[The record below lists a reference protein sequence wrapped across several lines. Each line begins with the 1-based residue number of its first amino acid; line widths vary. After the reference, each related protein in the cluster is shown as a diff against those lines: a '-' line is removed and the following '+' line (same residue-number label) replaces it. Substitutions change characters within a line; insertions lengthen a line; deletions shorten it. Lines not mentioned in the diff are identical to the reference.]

1 MKFYVMKRKFAVFYF
16 LHRLLKISPF
26 LILSV
31 KTVFDI
37 VPYDV
42 YANYFLNTQIYTKK
56 ISAYSKIP
64 PEMIWEKYG
73 FTLRPKQIFKS
84 YKI

>member
-1 MKFYVMKRKFAVFYF
+1 MKRKFAVFYF

-31 KTVFDI
+31 KTAFGI

-42 YANYFLNTQIYTKK
+42 YYMLI
-56 ISAYSKIP
+56 
-64 PEMIWEKYG
+64 
-73 FTLRPKQIFKS
+73 IFKHQNL
-84 YKI
+84 Y

>member
-31 KTVFDI
+31 KMAFGI
-37 VPYDV
+37 VHYDV

-56 ISAYSKIP
+56 ISAYSINFASKN
-64 PEMIWEKYG
+64 
-73 FTLRPKQIFKS
+73 LRYIGI
-84 YKI
+84 YA